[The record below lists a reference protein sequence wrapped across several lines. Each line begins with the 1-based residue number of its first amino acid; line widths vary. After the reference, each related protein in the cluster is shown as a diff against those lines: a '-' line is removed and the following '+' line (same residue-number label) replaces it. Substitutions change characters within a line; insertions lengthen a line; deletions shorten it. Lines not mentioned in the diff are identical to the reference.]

1 VILMMWRKAQHHPQ
15 PEKRTREEKIKKSPA
30 GLSDSMLEVRRAVS
44 VRVDRA
50 TEYCPSKPSSPA
62 PTATESVGANRGS

>member
-1 VILMMWRKAQHHPQ
+1 MMWQKAQHHPQ
-15 PEKRTREEKIKKSPA
+15 PKKRTREEKIERSPA

-44 VRVDRA
+44 IRV
-50 TEYCPSKPSSPA
+50 EYCPSKTSSPA